1 MKIIHVLKA
10 ESEFYKCWRAFI
22 TEICNNKS
30 TPLFISYINEQLEK
44 YNAEYDR
51 YKARSSSYPN
61 ESKVTFNTNEGYVAF
76 IMRYG

>member
-1 MKIIHVLKA
+1 MKIIHILKA

-22 TEICNNKS
+22 TEIRNNKS

-44 YNAEYDR
+44 YNAGYR
-51 YKARSSSYPN
+51 YVVKSSSYPN